1 MSKLSNSYFKAIGL
15 FIAVASALMLCSWGI
30 SVWMRP
36 VIESTPIV
44 YDAAE
49 LEAIHLD
56 RSEMGSATEP
66 PVVQVDV
73 DYTIGHSAAWYP
85 KGESPILAELV
96 ERGDIPAVEERVGE
110 EPVVLQGP
118 DGVGRF
124 GGTLFRV
131 ASSSSDVSLIGDRLA
146 ASTLV
151 RWSPMGYPVRP
162 HIAKSWESSEDRRE
176 WTFHLRKGM
185 KWSDGSPFTSDDIHY
200 WWAEE
205 QYFNSRAP
213 SWMIVGGE
221 AGDVVKVDAYTV
233 KFTFPKPYGNFL
245 EMLANPV
252 FPYSPKHYLEPY
264 HPEWGDSELIEKAMQ
279 ARGFSTARAL
289 YFKLK
294 NFRNP
299 EHPRIWP
306 WVYRTY
312 QNNPPESFVRNPYYW
327 AVDEAGN
334 QLPYLDRILFSVK
347 APKLIPVAAAAGE
360 MSMQARHVRFS
371 DYTLL
376 MENRERNHFQV
387 YHWLSADRSAW
398 ALWPN
403 QNRYVDP
410 EDPSTALKAEL
421 LRDKRFRQA
430 LSLAIDRENII
441 SAVYSGFGEPAQIA
455 PGKGSPYFSEKLLHS
470 FTEFDPERANAMLDA
485 LGLVRDEFSG
495 MRTFSDGSPMT
506 WYIDYTDYTGE
517 GPVQFV
523 INNWAE
529 VGIRAVPRE
538 RSRPLFWAEK
548 SSLQHD
554 FTVWSGMSEY
564 NPTVGS
570 RSFVADSAQSHFAM
584 SNAAWF
590 LRGGLYGDPRAQGG
604 EMVEPVVGS
613 PIRRAMELREEA
625 IQATT
630 DEAQMRLY
638 QEILEIAAENLWSI
652 SIATP
657 PPQPVL
663 VKDGLRNVAP
673 KALVGYTYMTPGNT
687 GVETY
692 YYDEPTESPEALLEI
707 QDQMTRIVPE
717 PQSVSGQVAE
727 LKHGKG
733 IAWWFGRGLM
743 LTLLAVFVFSAVKFP
758 YIGKRFIILIPTLS
772 VVSLVIFY
780 IIQLPPGDYVE
791 TRILQLRLTGD
802 EAAIEQVEELRQSF
816 HLDEPFF
823 QQYSRWIGLTWFTSF
838 DEGDKGLLQGYMGR
852 SMETETTVNSLVGD
866 RLILTLLVSFFTVM
880 FTWALAIPIG
890 IYSAVRQY
898 SFADYIFTTVGFI
911 GMCVPNFLLAIVL
924 MYWSTKDLG
933 VNVTGLFS
941 PEYAAMP
948 GWSWG
953 KVLDLMTHIWVPVIV
968 IGTAGTAGMIRVMRG
983 NLLDELRK
991 PYVTTALAKGVRPF
1005 RLLMKYPVRLA
1016 LNPFISG
1023 IGSIFPQ
1030 LISGGAII
1038 AIVLSL
1044 PMLGPLLLQGLMT
1057 QDVYLAG
1064 SMLMVLSL
1072 LGVFGTLVSDLLLL
1086 WLDPRIRME
1095 GGAK

>member
-1 MSKLSNSYFKAIGL
+1 MSLFSNGYLKAVGL
-15 FIAVASALMLCSWGI
+15 FLVVGIALMLCTWGV

-36 VIESTPIV
+36 TIESTPVV
-44 YDAAE
+44 YDKSE
-49 LEAIHLD
+49 LEAIRLD
-56 RSEMGSATEP
+56 RSEQVDASDP

-73 DYTIGHSAAWYP
+73 DYTLGQLAEWYP
-85 KGESPILAELV
+85 KGESPILTELV
-96 ERGDIPAVEERVGE
+96 KQGALPAVEERVGT
-110 EPVVLQGP
+110 EPVVLQGT
-118 DGVGRF
+118 DGVGNY

-131 ASSSSDVSLIGDRLA
+131 ASSSSDVALIGNRLA
-146 ASTLV
+146 APTLV
-151 RWSPMGYPVRP
+151 RWSPMGYPLRP
-162 HIAKSWESSEDRRE
+162 HVAKKWESSADRRE
-176 WTFHLRKGM
+176 WTFYLRKGM
-185 KWSDGSPFTSDDIHY
+185 KWSDGSPFTADDILY
-200 WWAEE
+200 WWEE
-205 QYFNSRAP
+205 ELYFNTITP
-213 SWMIVGGE
+213 DWMMIGGQS
-221 AGDVVKVDAYTV
+221 GNVVKVNNYTV
-233 KFTFPKPYGNFL
+233 KFVFPNPYGNFP
-245 EMLANPV
+245 EMLATPV
-252 FPYSPKHYLEPY
+252 MPYSPKHYLEPY
-264 HPEWGDSELIEKAMQ
+264 HPERGDPALIAEAME

-299 EHPRIWP
+299 EHPQIWP
-306 WVYRTY
+306 WIYRTY

-327 AVDEAGN
+327 AVDKAGN
-334 QLPYLDRILFSVK
+334 QLPYIDRVLFNVK

-360 MSMQARHVRFS
+360 MHMQARHVRFS

-376 MENRERNHFQV
+376 MENRKRNHFQV
-387 YHWLSADRSAW
+387 YHWLSADRSVW

-410 EDPSTALKAEL
+410 EDSTTAMKAEL

-430 LSLAIDRENII
+430 LSLAIDREKII

-455 PGKGSPYFSEKLLHS
+455 PGKGSPYYSEKLLHS
-470 FTEFDPERANAMLDA
+470 FTEFDPERANKLLDT
-485 LGLVRDEFSG
+485 LGLARDELLG
-495 MRTFSDGSPMT
+495 TRTFPDGSPMT

-570 RSFVADSAQSHFAM
+570 RSFVADNAQSHFAM
-584 SNAAWF
+584 ANAAWF

-604 EMVEPVVGS
+604 EMVEPDVGS
-613 PIRRAMELREEA
+613 PIRRAMELREAAMQA
-625 IQATT
+625 ISEEEQI
-630 DEAQMRLY
+630 RIFN
-638 QEILEIAAENLWSI
+638 EILEIAAENLWSI

-663 VKDGLRNVAP
+663 VKDGLRNVP
-673 KALVGYTYMTPGNT
+673 RKALVGYTYLTPGNT

-692 YYDEPTESPEALLEI
+692 YFDAPTESPGALAEI
-707 QDQMTRIVPE
+707 KYQMTHITPE
-717 PQSVSGQVAE
+717 PQSVSGQAAAAAQGVGFWSW
-727 LKHGKG
+727 LS
-733 IAWWFGRGLM
+733 RGLTF
-743 LTLLAVFVFSAVKFP
+743 TLIGVFTFAAVKFP
-758 YIGKRFIILIPTLS
+758 YIGKRILILIPTLG

-802 EAAIEQVEELRQSF
+802 DAAIEQVEELRQSF
-816 HLDEPFF
+816 HLDEPFI
-823 QQYSRWIGLTWFTSF
+823 QQYSRWIGLIWFTSF
-838 DEGDKGLLQGYMGR
+838 NEGDKGLLQGYMGR

-866 RLILTLLVSFFTVM
+866 RLILTLLVSFSTVL
-880 FTWALAIPIG
+880 FTWVIAIPIG

-898 SFADYIFTTVGFI
+898 SIADYIFTTIGFI

-924 MYWSTKDLG
+924 MYWSTKYLG

-953 KVLDLMTHIWVPVIV
+953 KAVDLMKHIWVPVIV
-968 IGTAGTAGMIRVMRG
+968 IGTAGTAGMIRIMRG

-991 PYVTTALAKGVRPF
+991 PYVTTAMAKGVRPF

-1016 LNPFISG
+1016 LNPFVSG

-1072 LGVFGTLVSDLLLL
+1072 LGVVGTLVSDLLLL

-1095 GGAK
+1095 GGSK

>member
-1 MSKLSNSYFKAIGL
+1 MKSFLKYLSL
-15 FIAVASALMLCSWGI
+15 FLSVGFALMLCAWGVSI
-30 SVWMRP
+30 WMRP
-36 VIESTPIV
+36 SIENVPMS
-44 YDAAE
+44 YDESE
-49 LEAIHLD
+49 LEAVRID
-56 RSEMGSATEP
+56 RIEDVDTAEP
-66 PVVQVDV
+66 PVVQVEV
-73 DYTIGHSAAWYP
+73 DYRLGVSAEWYP

-96 ERGDIPAVEERVGE
+96 AAGELPSVTERVGA

-118 DGVGRF
+118 DGIGNY

-146 ASTLV
+146 APTLV
-151 RWSPMGYPVRP
+151 RWSPMGYPIRP
-162 HIAKSWESSEDRRE
+162 HVAKSWESSEDRRE
-176 WTFHLRKGM
+176 WTFHLREGM
-185 KWSDGSPFTSDDIHY
+185 KWSDGSSFTADDILY
-200 WWAEE
+200 WWDEE
-205 QYFNSRAP
+205 LYFSGRGP
-213 SWMIVGGE
+213 DWMMIGGE
-221 AGDVVKVDAYTV
+221 YGDVVKVDDYTV
-233 KFTFPKPYGNFL
+233 KFVFPNPYGSFL
-245 EMLANPV
+245 EALASPV
-252 FPYSPKHYLEPY
+252 YPYSPKHYLEPY
-264 HPEWGDSELIEKAMQ
+264 HPERGDSDLLEAAMK

-327 AVDEAGN
+327 AVDEKGN
-334 QLPYLDRILFSVK
+334 QLPYIDRVLFNVK

-360 MSMQARHVRFS
+360 MHMQARHVRFS

-376 MENRERNHFQV
+376 MENRQRNHFQV

-410 EDPSTALKAEL
+410 ADATTAMKADL

-430 LSLAIDRENII
+430 LSIAIDREEII

-455 PGKGSPYFSEKLLHS
+455 PGKGSPNYSEKLLRS
-470 FTEFDPERANAMLDA
+470 YTDFDPEGANALLDA
-485 LGLVRDEFSG
+485 LGLGWDELSG
-495 MRTFSDGSPMT
+495 MRTFPDGSPMT

-523 INNWAE
+523 INNWAS

-564 NPTVGS
+564 NPSVGS
-570 RSFVADSAQSHFAM
+570 RSFVADNAQSHFAM
-584 SNAAWF
+584 ANAAWF
-590 LRGGLYGDPRAQGG
+590 RRGGLYGDPRAQGG
-604 EMVEPVVGS
+604 EMAEPEVGS
-613 PIRRAMELREEA
+613 PIRRAMELREAAMQA
-625 IQATT
+625 ISEEEQIGIF
-630 DEAQMRLY
+630 D
-638 QEILEIAAENLWSI
+638 EILEIAAENLWSI

-663 VKDGLRNVAP
+663 VKDGLRNVP
-673 KALVGYTYMTPGNT
+673 RKALLGYTYLTPGNT

-692 YYDEPTESPEALLEI
+692 FFDNPVESPSALAEI
-707 QDQMTRIVPE
+707 KDQMTHITPE
-717 PQSVSGQVAE
+717 PQSVSGQAVTAA
-727 LKHGKG
+727 KG
-733 IAWWFGRGLM
+733 PGITGWLSKGLI
-743 LTLLAVFVFSAVKFP
+743 LLLISGFVFSAIKFP
-758 YIGKRFIILIPTLS
+758 YIGKRFLILIPTLA
-772 VVSLVIFY
+772 VVSFVIFY

-802 EAAIEQVEELRQSF
+802 DAAIEQVEELRQSF

-823 QQYSRWIGLTWFTSF
+823 QQYSRWIGLKWLFSF
-838 DEGDKGLLQGYMGR
+838 EEGDKGLMQGYMGR
-852 SMETETTVNSLVGD
+852 SMETETSVNALVGD
-866 RLILTLLVSFFTVM
+866 RLVLTLLVSFSTVL
-880 FTWALAIPIG
+880 FTWAVAIPIG

-898 SFADYIFTTVGFI
+898 SIGDYIFTTIGFI

-924 MYWSTKDLG
+924 MYWSTKYLG

-948 GWSWG
+948 GWSLG
-953 KVLDLMTHIWVPVIV
+953 KFMDLMTHIWVPVIV

-1016 LNPFISG
+1016 LNPFVSG

-1064 SMLMVLSL
+1064 SMLMLLSL
-1072 LGVFGTLVSDLLLL
+1072 LGVLGTLISDLLLL

>member
-1 MSKLSNSYFKAIGL
+1 MLFAWGLSS
-15 FIAVASALMLCSWGI
+15 
-30 SVWMRP
+30 WMRP
-36 VIESTPIV
+36 TIEDTPLV
-44 YDAAE
+44 YE
-49 LEAIHLD
+49 EADLSALQAD
-56 RSEMGSATEP
+56 RSETFDPDHAP
-66 PVVQVDV
+66 IVQVDV
-73 DYTIGHSAAWYP
+73 NYAEGSAGEWYP
-85 KGESPILAELV
+85 KGESSLLTELV
-96 ERGDIPAVEERVGE
+96 AEGQLPPVAERVGT
-110 EPVVLQGP
+110 EPVVLEGP
-118 DGVGRF
+118 DGLGNY
-124 GGTLFRV
+124 GGTWFRV

-146 ASTLV
+146 SPTLV
-151 RWSPMGYPVRP
+151 RWSPMGYPLRP
-162 HIAKSWESSEDRRE
+162 HVAKGWESSADRRE
-176 WTFHLRKGM
+176 WTFYLRQGM
-185 KWSDGSPFTSDDIHY
+185 KWSDGSSFTADDIIY
-200 WWAEE
+200 WWDEE
-205 QYFNSRAP
+205 QYFNHRTP
-213 SWMIVGGE
+213 DWMIIGGE
-221 AGDVVKVDAYTV
+221 AGDVVKVDDYTV
-233 KFTFPKPYGNFL
+233 KFVFPNPYGNFP
-245 EMLANPV
+245 EALANPV
-252 FPYSPKHYLEPY
+252 FPYSPRHYLEPY
-264 HPEWGDSELIEKAMQ
+264 HPERGNPELIAEAME
-279 ARGFSTARAL
+279 ARGFSTERAL

-294 NFRNP
+294 HFRNS

-306 WVYRTY
+306 WIYRKY
-312 QNNPPESFVRNPYYW
+312 QSNPPESFVRNPYYW
-327 AVDEAGN
+327 AVDTAGN
-334 QLPYLDRILFSVK
+334 QLPYIDRVLFNVK

-360 MSMQARHVRFS
+360 MHMQARHVRFS

-376 MENRERNHFQV
+376 MENRARNHFQV

-410 EDPSTALKAEL
+410 EDPATAMKAEL

-430 LSLAIDRENII
+430 LSLAIDREKII
-441 SAVYSGFGEPAQIA
+441 SAVYSGFGQPAQIA
-455 PGKGSPYFSEKLLHS
+455 PGKGSPYYSEKLLNS
-470 FTEFDPERANAMLDA
+470 FIEFDPVRANKLLDA
-485 LGLVRDEFSG
+485 LGLVRDVSSG
-495 MRTFSDGSPMT
+495 GRTFPDGSPMA

-517 GPVQFV
+517 GPIQFV
-523 INNWAE
+523 INDWAE
-529 VGIRAVPRE
+529 VGIRAIPRE

-584 SNAAWF
+584 ANAAWF
-590 LRGGLYGDPRAQGG
+590 MRGGLYGDSRATGG
-604 EMVEPVVGS
+604 EMVEPEVGGS
-613 PIRRAMELREEA
+613 IRRSMELREQAMQA
-625 IQATT
+625 IS
-630 DEAQMRLY
+630 EVERKRLFD
-638 QEILEIAAENLWSI
+638 EILEIAAENLWSI

-663 VKDGLRNVAP
+663 VKDGLRNVP
-673 KALVGYTYMTPGNT
+673 RRALVGYTYLTPGNT

-692 YYDEPTESPEALLEI
+692 YFDDPTESPSALAEI
-707 QDQMTRIVPE
+707 KSQMTHITPE
-717 PQSVSGQVAE
+717 PNSVSGQMAAQEQGGGVSKW
-727 LKHGKG
+727 LLR
-733 IAWWFGRGLM
+733 IASYALISLF
-743 LTLLAVFVFSAVKFP
+743 AFSAVKFP
-758 YIGKRFIILIPTLS
+758 YIGKRILILIPTVL
-772 VVSLVIFY
+772 VVSLVTFY

-802 EAAIEQVEELRQSF
+802 DAAIDQVEELRQSF
-816 HLDEPFF
+816 HLDEPFI
-823 QQYSRWIGLTWFTSF
+823 QQYSRWFGLKWFTSF
-838 DEGDKGLLQGYMGR
+838 EEGDKGLLQGYMGR
-852 SMETETTVNSLVGD
+852 SMETETSVNSLVGD
-866 RLILTLLVSFFTVM
+866 RLVLTLLVSFTTVL
-880 FTWALAIPIG
+880 FTWAIAIPIG

-898 SFADYIFTTVGFI
+898 SIGDYLFTTIGFI

-924 MYWSTKDLG
+924 MYLSTKYLG

-953 KVLDLMTHIWVPVIV
+953 KVADLMTHIWVPVIV

-1064 SMLMVLSL
+1064 SILMVLSL

-1095 GGAK
+1095 GGSK